1 MISTATQSNYEA
13 HFSSGSSSSNHQMP
27 AVAMN
32 SFNFGQLNAH
42 QLQSLQ
48 FSTQHDMHQQ
58 QQQQQQQQQ
67 HQQHQQNM
75 QQHSKKAKT
84 SKKESR
90 RIRSHISETEA
101 KEAIEKGLVT
111 EIDHVDMA
119 RFSGTSTLSQQ
130 KRRFAEVKPPY
141 SYIALIT
148 MAIESSTNGMMTL
161 NEIYHFIEERFPYFK
176 ENTQRWQ
183 NSIRHNL
190 SLNDCFVKVSR
201 NAVKPGKGNYWAL
214 HPKAGDMFGN
224 GSFLRRSKRFK
235 NMLKNE
241 SNRSVVSAGHNDS
254 INSSSLSTSPAS
266 SSSPSSAAQSTSSA
280 SSISSATTSPT
291 LALSQKQT
299 NSKQFNNNSVDNNF
313 SAELQVNLRST
324 ETNNNANNGGKPPGF
339 MLHNNGNYT
348 ESGQMSFSMPP
359 ATNLSLFSSYDVNN
373 FNNPSSAMHTYQ
385 NMFYTNN
392 IINNSLSTPS
402 ASSSSSTSPT
412 LPQQAGAHG
421 VGNMPSYG
429 GAATT
434 TTTGFGGYNSQF
446 NPNIQ
451 PTTNNQPSMYYHSQY
466 SFADQQRRMQPL
478 AQNYASLF

>member
-1 MISTATQSNYEA
+1 MISTATPSNYEA
-13 HFSSGSSSSNHQMP
+13 HFSSAASSFNQMP
-27 AVAMN
+27 PSVN

-48 FSTQHDMHQQ
+48 FSAQHDQHMLP
-58 QQQQQQQQQ
+58 QQQQ
-67 HQQHQQNM
+67 HQQQLQNM
-75 QQHSKKAKT
+75 QHKRQKT

-90 RIRSHISETEA
+90 RIRSHISESEA

-148 MAIESSTNGMMTL
+148 MAIESSANGMMTL

-201 NAVKPGKGNYWAL
+201 NSVKPGKGNYWAL

-235 NMLKNE
+235 NVLKNE
-241 SNRSVVSAGHNDS
+241 SNSSVMSSSHNDS
-254 INSSSLSTSPAS
+254 INSSSLSTSPTS
-266 SSSPSSAAQSTSSA
+266 SSSSSSAAQST

-291 LALSQKQT
+291 LPPSQKQS
-299 NSKQFNNNSVDNNF
+299 NKQFGSSGGNNF
-313 SAELQVNLRST
+313 TSELQVNLPSN
-324 ETNNNANNGGKPPGF
+324 ENANTMSNKSSF
-339 MLHNNGNYT
+339 MLHNNASYT
-348 ESGQMSFSMPP
+348 EPGQMFAMPP
-359 ATNLSLFSSYDVNN
+359 ATNLGLFSNYDVNN
-373 FNNPSSAMHTYQ
+373 FSNANSAMHTYQ

-392 IINNSLSTPS
+392 IINNSLATPS
-402 ASSSSSTSPT
+402 DSSSSSTSPT
-412 LPQQAGAHG
+412 LPHSATNSS
-421 VGNMPSYG
+421 VSSMPAYNAPSFGQVYG
-429 GAATT
+429 
-434 TTTGFGGYNSQF
+434 SQF
-446 NPNIQ
+446 NASLQ
-451 PTTNNQPSMYYHSQY
+451 TATGVNQPNAYYQSQY
-466 SFADQQRRMQPL
+466 NFADQQRRMQPL